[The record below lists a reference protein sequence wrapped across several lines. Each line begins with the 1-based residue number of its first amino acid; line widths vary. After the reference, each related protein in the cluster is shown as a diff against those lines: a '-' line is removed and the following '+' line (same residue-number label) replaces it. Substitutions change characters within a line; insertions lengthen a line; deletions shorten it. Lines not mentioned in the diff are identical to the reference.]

1 MRNEAR
7 RQLTSAPER
16 LLVVDD
22 DPNNRTTLSRR
33 LAQRGFAVD
42 VAEDPARVLEKIA
55 RAQYDLVLLDPMMP
69 GMNALDLLHLLR
81 ATYAPGDLP
90 VIMVAALDHSQTVL
104 NALQRR
110 NGDASHPALSA
121 PAESFVSLDPLTGL
135 GDRLMLLDRLAVMSA
150 SEPFVDR
157 PARGAVL
164 LLDLDGFKVVNDSLG
179 NAVGDRIL
187 REVATRL
194 TGLGQQNALP
204 ASVARIGGGVFGMVL
219 EGAAE
224 AEAADFAE
232 AVLDRMRQ
240 PFPAGGREITINA
253 SLGVTVADGTRPAP
267 EDLLRD
273 ADLAMFRAKELGKDR
288 WHLFRPELRERA
300 LTKMTIVQ
308 DLRHA
313 IERGQLF
320 AAYQAK
326 VDLRTRS
333 ILGFEA
339 LARWQH
345 PERGLLMPATFIP
358 LAEET
363 GLILPLGEWILGEA
377 CAQLKRWQ
385 TRFPMTPPL
394 TMSVNLSVKQ
404 LADPSLVDR
413 VRDSLART
421 GIPPESLR
429 LELTESALMTDLDS
443 SRAALSQMQ
452 ELGIGL
458 KLDDFGT
465 GYSSFS
471 YLRSLRFNS
480 LKIDQSFVARMN
492 LDNES
497 EAIVD
502 SIIRL
507 AHALDMTVVAEGIEQ
522 PEQAEVLAR
531 LGCDAGQ
538 GFYFSRPVEA
548 SRAEQ
553 QLFALYGGRQEV
565 T

>member
-1 MRNEAR
+1 M
-7 RQLTSAPER
+7 
-16 LLVVDD
+16 
-22 DPNNRTTLSRR
+22 
-33 LAQRGFAVD
+33 D
-42 VAEDPARVLEKIA
+42 VAEDPAHVVEKIG
-55 RAQYDLVLLDPMMP
+55 RGQYDLVLLDPMMR

-90 VIMVAALDHSQTVL
+90 VIMVTALDQSQTVL
-104 NALQRR
+104 HALQRGR
-110 NGDASHPALSA
+110 NGDALRPSE
-121 PAESFVSLDPLTGL
+121 AEGCVSRDPLTGL
-135 GDRLMLLDRLAVMSA
+135 GDRLMLLDRLAAMTG
-150 SEPFVDR
+150 
-157 PARGAVL
+157 GAVL
-164 LLDLDGFKVVNDSLG
+164 LLDLDGFKVVNDSFG
-179 NAVGDRIL
+179 HAAGDGIL
-187 REVATRL
+187 REVAARL
-194 TGLGQQNALP
+194 AGLAEQSAVP
-204 ASVARIGGGVFGMVL
+204 VSVARIGGDEFGIVL
-219 EGAAE
+219 EGVKE
-224 AEAADFAE
+224 EAAAQFAE
-232 AVLDRMRQ
+232 TVLGRIRQ
-240 PFPAGGREITINA
+240 PFAAGGREITINA
-253 SLGVTVADGTRPAP
+253 SVGVTIAEGTRPAP

-273 ADLAMFRAKELGKDR
+273 AELAMYRAKELGKDR

-300 LTKMTIVQ
+300 LAKMTLVQ

-313 IERGQLF
+313 IERSQLF

-345 PERGLLMPATFIP
+345 PERGLIMPGTFIP

-363 GLILPLGEWILGEA
+363 GLIHPLGEWILGEA
-377 CAQLKRWQ
+377 CAQLKKWQ
-385 TRFPMTPPL
+385 KRFPMTPPL

-404 LADPSLVDR
+404 LADPSLVER
-413 VRDSLART
+413 VRETLVRT
-421 GIPPESLR
+421 GIAPESLW

-443 SRAALSQMQ
+443 SRAALAQVQ
-452 ELGIGL
+452 ALGVGL

-471 YLRSLRFNS
+471 YLGSLRFNS
-480 LKIDQSFVARMN
+480 LKIDQSFVARVS

-522 PEQAEVLAR
+522 REQAEVLAR

-548 SRAEQ
+548 PRAEQ
-553 QLFALYGGRQEV
+553 QLCAMYGASAA
-565 T
+565 